1 MANLIR
7 LKQIESGSALQQS
20 AEIGTDFSAS
30 VNTIVSQSLVSS
42 LSQSIINII
51 TNNVGATLPAGVVSG
66 SSQIYIS
73 GTIGYSD
80 IATDIEVA
88 VISSSLSASQVL
100 ISSSISS
107 SIAATLSGSAFSV
120 TTLSSSVS
128 TSLSLIS
135 SSIASVTGDFSASV
149 ANTFA
154 TQSTNLTSVSSSLNA
169 FTSSIG
175 LTIKQKLNTENVITS
190 SKQLDGQVI
199 NNLTLG
205 TTGDAYSLI
214 VSGALAVVDADITI
228 NGSQYN
234 VGGQIWVNGETGSAG
249 NPPSEPYDNVGNAQA
264 DIIDQGEW

>member
-7 LKQIESGSALQQS
+7 LKQIESSSALTTAAS
-20 AEIGTDFSAS
+20 VGTDFSAS
-30 VNTIVSQSLVSS
+30 VNQIVSESIQTTF
-42 LSQSIINII
+42 SQSIIDII

-73 GTIGYSD
+73 GTIGYNEL
-80 IATDIEVA
+80 ATDLEVA
-88 VISSSLSASQVL
+88 VVSASVSSSQTL
-100 ISSSISS
+100 ISA
-107 SIAATLSGSAFSV
+107 SIAATLSGSALSV
-120 TTLSSSVS
+120 INLSSSVS

-135 SSIASVTGDFSASV
+135 SSLS
-149 ANTFA
+149 
-154 TQSTNLTSVSSSLNA
+154 A

-175 LTIKQKLNTENVITS
+175 LTIKAKLNTENVITS
-190 SKQLDGQVI
+190 SRQLDGSVI

-214 VSGALAVVDADITI
+214 VSGALAVVDADII
-228 NGSQYN
+228 ISGSQFN

-249 NPPSEPYDNVGNAQA
+249 NPPSEPYDNVGNTQA

>member
-1 MANLIR
+1 MASLIR
-7 LKQIESGSALQQS
+7 LKQIEGSALLES
-20 AEIGTDFSAS
+20 ASVIAADFSAAVLEIVTGS
-30 VNTIVSQSLVSS
+30 V
-42 LSQSIINII
+42 
-51 TNNVGATLPAGVVSG
+51 VGSLPAGVVSG

-73 GTIGYSD
+73 GTIGYSEL
-80 IATDIEVA
+80 ATDLEVA
-88 VISSSLSASQVL
+88 VVSASVSSSQTL

-120 TTLSSSVS
+120 TALSSSVS

-149 ANTFA
+149 SNTFA
-154 TQSTNLTSVSSSLNA
+154 TQSSNLTSVSSSLSE

-175 LTIKQKLNTENVITS
+175 LTIKAKLNTENVITS
-190 SKQLDGQVI
+190 SRQLDGSVI

-228 NGSQYN
+228 SGSQYN
-234 VGGQIWVNGETGSAG
+234 VGGQIWVNGQTGSAG
-249 NPPSEPYDNVGNAQA
+249 NPPTQPYDNTGDAQA
-264 DIIDQGEW
+264 DIIDMGEF